1 MTMGNGSELGERI
14 RDAVSRFS
22 LRDRPTQIALVSIV
36 VVLALI
42 VAVVAW
48 PSGEEEEL
56 AGSRGGETVD
66 DVSGDP
72 LEVPEGEAP
81 VDGGDVGD
89 DRSGPSDS
97 SSSGGSSGSVGSEGS
112 AGGAS
117 GPEAAGEPG
126 GGAPPTA
133 AECAPG
139 TGAENAP
146 GASDSEIKVGIVY
159 DPDAGA
165 LNTAFGFAGVGQI
178 DQKRAWDE
186 LVKHLND
193 TGGVCGRRVTPVFN
207 EQSQLEGE
215 SQEQQAQQ
223 NCTAFTEDDRVFG
236 VWESGNNTLRECLTE
251 ARVVQN
257 AGGTGLSDAQTY
269 DRFPYLVETGMPGQT
284 RLARFGVDELEAE
297 GYYAENRPNQAA
309 LPRKIGVVA
318 YNDPVFKRAVDALE
332 TSLSSEGLALE
343 EKALIRRAQSEA
355 EIADEVAQIRQ
366 AVLQFKAAG
375 VTHVQFFGTT
385 NAFLQL
391 TFWQQADDQEYYP
404 RYGLTSIDAAQALAP
419 VLDSAQGE
427 GTAAKTFV
435 DAVGVGW
442 NPLFDVPREDYS
454 GDKESEAL
462 QRCKEI
468 LDHETYDDP
477 SRNKEALAAI
487 ACDAAFYFRAAV
499 EAGGPSV
506 TPESWLRGVANV
518 GQTPSALTFD
528 MVTTADRHDGMGAI
542 RVLRFFEDCT
552 CFHYTSPL
560 KKV

>member
-14 RDAVSRFS
+14 RDAFSRFS
-22 LRDRPTQIALVSIV
+22 LRDRPTQIALVSGV
-36 VVLALI
+36 VILALL

-48 PSGEEEEL
+48 PSGEGTRL
-56 AGSRGGETVD
+56 AGDGDGEAAEQ
-66 DVSGDP
+66 VSDDP
-72 LEVPEGEAP
+72 LGAPEGETP
-81 VDGGDVGD
+81 VDDGDVGD
-89 DRSGPSDS
+89 DRSGS
-97 SSSGGSSGSVGSEGS
+97 SNSSPSGGSSGSVEGEGS
-112 AGGAS
+112 AGAA
-117 GPEAAGEPG
+117 GPEASGEPG
-126 GGAPPTA
+126 GGAAPTA

-139 TGAENAP
+139 PGAENAP

-159 DPDAGA
+159 DPDGGA
-165 LNTAFGFAGVGQI
+165 LNSAFGFAGIGQI

-193 TGGVCGRRVTPVFN
+193 TGGVCGRRVVPVFN

-236 VWESGNNTLRECLTE
+236 AWESGNNTLRECLTQ
-251 ARVVQN
+251 AGVVQS
-257 AGGTGLSDAQTY
+257 AGGSGLSDAQTY
-269 DRFPYLVETGMPGQT
+269 ERFPYLVETGMPGQS
-284 RLARFGVDELEAE
+284 RLARFGSDELEAE
-297 GYYAENRPNQAA
+297 GYYAEKRSNQAA

-318 YNDPVFKRAVDALE
+318 YNDPVFQRAVDALE
-332 TSLSSEGLALE
+332 ASLSSKDLALE
-343 EKALIRRAQSEA
+343 ERALIRRAQSA
-355 EIADEVAQIRQ
+355 DAIADEVAQIRQ

-454 GDKESEAL
+454 GDEESEAL

-506 TPESWLRGVANV
+506 TPESWVQGVANV

-528 MVTTADRHDGMGAI
+528 MATTADRHDGMGAI
-542 RVLRFFEDCT
+542 RVLRFFDDCT
-552 CFHYTSPL
+552 CFHYTSPQ
-560 KKV
+560 KQV